1 LSNAGEQE
9 GEMEITEVRVSITKD
24 KDARLKAFVN
34 VTFDHCFAVRGM
46 KVIEGP
52 KGLFVSMPR
61 RKRADGTSQDVA
73 HPINNE
79 MRSKLEGVV
88 LSAYQKEAERAGSVV
103 VRQALSQGEGT
114 PSGSPA

>member
-1 LSNAGEQE
+1 
-9 GEMEITEVRVSITKD
+9 MEITEIRVSITND

-34 VTFDHCFAVRGM
+34 ITFDHCFAVRGM

-61 RKRADGTSQDVA
+61 RKRVDGSSQDIA

-79 MRSKLEGVV
+79 MRSKLEAAILEAYHKEVERTGV
-88 LSAYQKEAERAGSVV
+88 SVARPAPGRSEEV
-103 VRQALSQGEGT
+103 S
-114 PSGSPA
+114 SGSEP

>member
-1 LSNAGEQE
+1 
-9 GEMEITEVRVSITKD
+9 MEITEFRVSITND

-34 VTFDHCFAVRGM
+34 ITFDHCFAVRGM

-61 RKRADGTSQDVA
+61 RKRADGSSQDIA

-79 MRSKLEGVV
+79 MRSKLEAAI
-88 LSAYQKEAERAGSVV
+88 LTAYQKEVERAGFVETRSAPG
-103 VRQALSQGEGT
+103 RSEET
-114 PSGSPA
+114 PAGPEP

>member
-1 LSNAGEQE
+1 
-9 GEMEITEVRVSITKD
+9 MEITEVRVSITRE

-61 RKRADGTSQDVA
+61 RKRADGTSQDIA
-73 HPINNE
+73 HPINKE
-79 MRSKLEGVV
+79 MRSKLEAAV
-88 LSAYQKEAERAGSVV
+88 LSVYQKEAERKEAERGESDGT
-103 VRQALSQGEGT
+103 RPARSQGEET
-114 PSGSPA
+114 PSITLS